1 MVDIRRELWIEA
13 RLGVKSGRAQYYY
26 NANTLQVRHTAPSP
40 EKATVISQ
48 DDLIFSFVSFL
59 YFYRKANL
67 QTNFEQKCTSLIK
80 SKLSAGILLI

>member
-59 YFYRKANL
+59 HCYRKFKFAGKFWTKNVPHLLKANFQL
-67 QTNFEQKCTSLIK
+67 VY
-80 SKLSAGILLI
+80 